1 MNLNGDSKRVDTVED
16 ELMGN
21 YGKSDDVV
29 IVEAVRTPFG
39 RFDGILKTTL
49 SMDLGVM
56 VLKEIIRRTGVNPRD
71 VDEVYY
77 GTCIPAEYAIYTNV
91 PARQITLLA
100 GFPDDSISLTIDR
113 ACCSSMTAL
122 RLGYQVIKAGNAEIV
137 IASGAESMGNT
148 PLIASAAKV
157 RWGNKLGPLE
167 LEDVLFELGYSR
179 KGFAPVATDSGEVAV
194 EYGVTREMQDMWALQ
209 SHQRWFKA
217 YEEGKYKVGE
227 ELMSIEVPQ
236 PKGGPILFDRDEQ
249 PRKDSSLEKLA
260 RLNTVYGSPTVT
272 AGNAPGMNSGASA
285 IMIMSRK
292 KAEEKGLKPLATI
305 EAMQCA
311 AGSPKYMACVPAIA
325 IEKLLSRVSK
335 TIDDMDLIEIN
346 EAFAAVTLVSLK
358 ILAKNNHDKMKEL
371 QEKTNVNGGAIA
383 IGHPVGASG
392 ARVTMTLMYEL
403 MRRGGGNGVAA
414 ICGGLSQGEAVLLKV

>member
-1 MNLNGDSKRVDTVED
+1 MAIPKSIDTMED
-16 ELMGN
+16 EFMGD
-21 YGKSDDVV
+21 YGESSDVV
-29 IVEAVRTPFG
+29 IVGAVRTPFG

-56 VLKEIIRRTGVNPRD
+56 VLKEIVKRTGVDPKG

-100 GFPDDSISLTIDR
+100 GFPEDSISLTIDR

-122 RLGYQVIKAGNAEIV
+122 RLGYQAIKAGNAEIV

-148 PLIASAAKV
+148 PLIAKADKI
-157 RWGNKLGPLE
+157 RWGNKLGPIE

-209 SHQRWFKA
+209 SHQRWFRA

-227 ELMSIEVPQ
+227 ELMAIQVPQ
-236 PKGGPILFDRDEQ
+236 SKGGPILFDKDEQ
-249 PRKDSSLEKLA
+249 PRNDSSLEKLA
-260 RLNTVYGSPTVT
+260 KLKTVYGSPTVT

-285 IMIMSRK
+285 IMIMSQK
-292 KAEEKGLKPLATI
+292 KAKEKGLKPLATI

-311 AGSPKYMACVPAIA
+311 AGSPKYMACVPAKA
-325 IEKLLSRVSK
+325 IEKLLSKVDK
-335 TIDDMDLIEIN
+335 TVDDMELIEIN

-358 ILAKNNHDKMKEL
+358 ILAKDNPDKMKEL

-383 IGHPVGASG
+383 MGHPVGASG
-392 ARVTMTLMYEL
+392 ARITMTLMYEL
-403 MRRGGGNGVAA
+403 MRRGGGYGIAA
-414 ICGGLSQGEAVLLKV
+414 ICGGLSQGEAVLLRV

>member
-1 MNLNGDSKRVDTVED
+1 MGD
-16 ELMGN
+16 
-21 YGKSDDVV
+21 YGKNDDVV

-39 RFDGILKTTL
+39 RFDGTLKTTL

-122 RLGYQVIKAGNAEIV
+122 RLGYQAIKARNAEIV

-148 PLIASAAKV
+148 PLVAPAAKV

-236 PKGGPILFDRDEQ
+236 PKGGPILLDKDEQ

-292 KAEEKGLKPLATI
+292 KTEEKGLKPLATI
-305 EAMQCA
+305 EAIQCA
-311 AGSPKYMACVPAIA
+311 AGPPKYMACVPAIA
-325 IEKLLSRVSK
+325 IEKLLSRVDK
-335 TIDDMDLIEIN
+335 TIDGIDLIEIN

-358 ILAKNNHDKMKEL
+358 ILAKNNHGKMKEL

>member
-1 MNLNGDSKRVDTVED
+1 MAIPKRVDTVED
-16 ELMGN
+16 EFMGN
-21 YGKSDDVV
+21 YGNSNDVV

-217 YEEGKYKVGE
+217 YEEGKYKVGK

-325 IEKLLSRVSK
+325 IEKLLSRVDK

>member
-1 MNLNGDSKRVDTVED
+1 MSD
-16 ELMGN
+16 
-21 YGKSDDVV
+21 YGKSNNVV

-56 VLKEIIRRTGVNPRD
+56 VLKEIIRRTRVDPKEVN
-71 VDEVYY
+71 EVYY

-100 GFPDDSISLTIDR
+100 GFPEDSISLTIDR

-122 RLGYQVIKAGNAEIV
+122 RLGYQAIKTENAEIV

-148 PLIASAAKV
+148 PLIARADKI
-157 RWGNKLGPLE
+157 RWGSKLGPIE

-194 EYGVTREMQDMWALQ
+194 EYGVTREMQDRWALQ

-227 ELMSIEVPQ
+227 ELMAIELPQ

-260 RLNTVYGSPTVT
+260 RLTAVYGSPTVT

-292 KAEEKGLKPLATI
+292 KAEEKGLRPLATI
-305 EAMQCA
+305 DAMQCA

-325 IEKLLSRVSK
+325 IEKLLRKVGK
-335 TIDDMDLIEIN
+335 AIDDMNLIEIN
-346 EAFAAVTLVSLK
+346 EAFAAVTLVSLQ
-358 ILAKNNHDKMKEL
+358 ILAKDDPDKLKEL

-414 ICGGLSQGEAVLLKV
+414 ICGGLSQGEAILLSV

>member
-1 MNLNGDSKRVDTVED
+1 MAIPKRVDTVED
-16 ELMGN
+16 EFMGN
-21 YGKSDDVV
+21 YGNSNDVV

-236 PKGGPILFDRDEQ
+236 PRGGPILFDRDEQ

-325 IEKLLSRVSK
+325 IEKLLSKVDK

>member
-1 MNLNGDSKRVDTVED
+1 MGD
-16 ELMGN
+16 
-21 YGKSDDVV
+21 YGKSSDVV
-29 IVEAVRTPFG
+29 IVGAVRTPFG

-56 VLKEIIRRTGVNPRD
+56 VLKEIVKRTGVDPKE

-100 GFPDDSISLTIDR
+100 GFPKDSISLTIDR

-122 RLGYQVIKAGNAEIV
+122 RLGYQAIKAGNAEIV

-148 PLIASAAKV
+148 PLIAKADKV
-157 RWGNKLGPLE
+157 RWGSKLGPVE

-209 SHQRWFKA
+209 SHQRWFRA
-217 YEEGKYKVGE
+217 YEQGKYKVGE
-227 ELMSIEVPQ
+227 ELMAIQVPQ
-236 PKGGPILFDRDEQ
+236 SKGGPILLDKDEQ
-249 PRKDSSLEKLA
+249 PRNDSSLEKLA
-260 RLNTVYGSPTVT
+260 KLKTVYGSPTVT

-285 IMIMSRK
+285 VMIMSRK
-292 KAEEKGLKPLATI
+292 KAKEKGLKPLATI

-311 AGSPKYMACVPAIA
+311 AGSPKYMACVPAKA
-325 IEKLLSRVSK
+325 IEKLLSKVGK
-335 TIDDMDLIEIN
+335 TVDNMELIEIN

-358 ILAKNNHDKMKEL
+358 ILAKDNRDKMKEL
-371 QEKTNVNGGAIA
+371 QQKTNVNGGAIA
-383 IGHPVGASG
+383 MGHPVGASG
-392 ARVTMTLMYEL
+392 ARITMTLMYEL
-403 MRRGGGNGVAA
+403 MRRGGGYGIAA

>member
-1 MNLNGDSKRVDTVED
+1 MSD
-16 ELMGN
+16 
-21 YGKSDDVV
+21 YGKSNDVV

-56 VLKEIIRRTGVNPRD
+56 VLKEIIMRTRVDPKEVN
-71 VDEVYY
+71 EVYY

-100 GFPDDSISLTIDR
+100 GFPEDSISLTIDR

-122 RLGYQVIKAGNAEIV
+122 RLGYQAIKTENAEIV

-148 PLIASAAKV
+148 PLIARADKI
-157 RWGNKLGPLE
+157 RWGSKLGPIE

-194 EYGVTREMQDMWALQ
+194 EYGVTREMQDRWALQ

-227 ELMSIEVPQ
+227 ELMAIELPQ

-260 RLNTVYGSPTVT
+260 RLTAVYGSPTVT

-292 KAEEKGLKPLATI
+292 KAEEKGLRPLATI
-305 EAMQCA
+305 NAMQCA

-325 IEKLLSRVSK
+325 IEKLLKKVGK
-335 TIDDMDLIEIN
+335 AIDDMNLIEIN
-346 EAFAAVTLVSLK
+346 EAFAAVTLVSLQ
-358 ILAKNNHDKMKEL
+358 ILAKDDPDKLKEL

-414 ICGGLSQGEAVLLKV
+414 ICGGLSQGEAILLSV